1 MVNLS
6 DAFILIAIVVL
17 AILVIVLVVEGKQM
31 KTRPSRGAFLAF
43 LLIIAGIM
51 FAPLA
56 VLIIFRI
63 LNEEEVLL
71 RELPAYREYYWKVR
85 YRLVPGVW

>member
-31 KTRPSRGAFLAF
+31 KTRPSRCAF
-43 LLIIAGIM
+43 LLIIAGIV

-56 VLIIFRI
+56 ALIIFRI
-63 LNEEEVLL
+63 LNEEEGLL
-71 RELPAYREYYWKVR
+71 QELPAYRDYYGKVR
-85 YRLVPGVW
+85 YRLVPGMW